1 MEWVIL
7 SVVIIGAVSLLFRV
21 ALKRPV
27 EVDTAEQLAPEERS
41 IHRRLSRRQREVEA
55 AADSV
60 SEGAFAPIAQQ
71 ALTSSREIVST
82 LTAALGQRQSVR
94 QALLNRSMF
103 EREIA
108 RLKREIEAATTEET
122 RQALTAAI
130 RAKSMELGHF
140 ESLEAAL
147 KRIDAILL
155 EAEASLTEM
164 RARLLSVRGQAGEG
178 LDLEGLKSNLS
189 QMEALR
195 NSVDEVKVVLA

>member
-1 MEWVIL
+1 
-7 SVVIIGAVSLLFRV
+7 
-21 ALKRPV
+21 
-27 EVDTAEQLAPEERS
+27 
-41 IHRRLSRRQREVEA
+41 
-55 AADSV
+55 
-60 SEGAFAPIAQQ
+60 
-71 ALTSSREIVST
+71 
-82 LTAALGQRQSVR
+82 
-94 QALLNRSMF
+94 MF
-103 EREIA
+103 EREIE
-108 RLKREIEAATTEET
+108 RLKREIEMATTDET
-122 RQALTAAI
+122 RQALMAAI

-140 ESLEAAL
+140 ESLESAL